1 MEKKPAENSVSR
13 FLDEVT
19 DQIAWKPL
27 HPSIRREL
35 EEHIED
41 LADELKNE
49 GIESEKAFQQAVDH
63 HWN

>member
-27 HPSIRREL
+27 HPSIRQEL

-41 LADELKNE
+41 LADYKSSREAAKD
-49 GIESEKAFQQAVDH
+49 GV
-63 HWN
+63 

>member
-19 DQIAWKPL
+19 DQIAGNQL
-27 HPSIRREL
+27 HPSSPEL

-41 LADELKNE
+41 LADRIK
-49 GIESEKAFQQAVDH
+49 KRRH
-63 HWN
+63 